1 MLDSW
6 AIEQGACHLPASTC
20 SQMSAGLYGHLISI
34 GRGHAPASGECN
46 LRPTGVAPKSRI
58 PGAGLWVAC
67 LAALLA
73 GRPVSAA
80 DKVDVV
86 HLTNGDRLTCEI
98 QKLDRSVL
106 TISTDPL
113 GKASVHWGEVA
124 DVASPRQFDVQ
135 LASGAQYLGVLMASP
150 PGRLVLRLEGG
161 TTTVLP
167 LADVIRLAPIGAS
180 MWSRFDGNVDAGFSF
195 AQAELETHWTLN
207 STTTYRSPRYRL
219 AATVASQLTAREDGD
234 PISRNS
240 LGLSGHRSLANR
252 WYTIGWGQLQ
262 QNQELSLDL
271 RVVSGGGFGRDLVHT
286 NRRLWSAYAGVA
298 YTHERFS
305 DEPASESA
313 EAALGGQ
320 LDFFT
325 PGSDDVKITNSIVS
339 YFNVS
344 GRPRIR
350 LELQS
355 AWRHEFL
362 KNFYWSFNGYDSFDG
377 DPPADQK
384 TNDFGVSFALGWR
397 F

>member
-1 MLDSW
+1 M
-6 AIEQGACHLPASTC
+6 ST
-20 SQMSAGLYGHLISI
+20 GLYGQLITI
-34 GRGHAPASGECN
+34 GRGRAPASGAGN
-46 LRPTGVAPKSRI
+46 LRPTGAAPKFRI
-58 PGAGLWVAC
+58 RGAAPWVGC

-73 GRPVSAA
+73 GRVVSAA

-86 HLTNGDRLTCEI
+86 HLKNGDRLTCEI
-98 QKLDRSVL
+98 KRLDRSVL
-106 TISTDPL
+106 TVSTDPL

-124 DVASPRQFDVQ
+124 DVASPRKFDVQ
-135 LASGAQYLGVLMASP
+135 LASGGQYLGVLLASP
-150 PGRLVLRLEGG
+150 PGQLVLGLDGG
-161 TTTVLP
+161 STTVLA
-167 LADVIRLAPIGAS
+167 LGEVIRLAPIGAS
-180 MWSRFDGNVDAGFSF
+180 MWSRMDGNVDAGFSF

-207 STTTYRSPRYRL
+207 GAASYRGPRYQL
-219 AATVASQLTAREDGD
+219 AATVASQITVREDDD

-240 LGLSGHRSLANR
+240 IGLNGNRSLSNR
-252 WYTIGWGQLQ
+252 WYTIGWGQFQ

-271 RVVSGGGFGRDLVHT
+271 RVVAGGGFGRDLVHT
-286 NRRLWSAYAGVA
+286 NRRLWSTYAGLA
-298 YTHERFS
+298 YTHEQFS
-305 DEPASESA
+305 DEPGNNSA

-325 PGSDDVKITNSIVS
+325 PGSDDFKFTNSIVS

-344 GRPRIR
+344 GRKRIR

-362 KNFYWSFNGYDSFDG
+362 KDFYWSVNGFDSFDG

-384 TNDFGVSFALGWR
+384 TNDFGVSFSLGWK